1 MLKEEG
7 IEISSSDS
15 ESGLV
20 KEKIK
25 KLSDSEAKDIA
36 KLLGERIVA
45 INYKVGQKLKKLR
58 ANEEKINI

>member
-1 MLKEEG
+1 MEPFVNNYS
-7 IEISSSDS
+7 IS
-15 ESGLV
+15 
-20 KEKIK
+20 
-25 KLSDSEAKDIA
+25 